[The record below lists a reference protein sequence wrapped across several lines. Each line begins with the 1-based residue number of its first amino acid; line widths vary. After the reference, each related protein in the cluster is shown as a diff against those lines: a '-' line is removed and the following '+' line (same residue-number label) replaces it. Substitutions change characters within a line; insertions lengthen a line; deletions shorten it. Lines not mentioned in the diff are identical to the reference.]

1 MILIKP
7 MILVTS
13 TWSNTKTFKL
23 IPIDNNSP
31 FNEGI
36 YDLNSKVLALIGKE
50 RKQSMHMIAKLSDM
64 GDVLRLKIGKR
75 ENGKDYAEERKTLD
89 TFYEYYVEEVDEIKA
104 MIERLAVNAD
114 TFNYQQFLDFKAAPA
129 QQSSILTSI

>member
-50 RKQSMHMIAKLSDM
+50 RKQSMHMIAKLTDM

>member
-1 MILIKP
+1 MSTNKP
-7 MILVTS
+7 MVLVTS

-50 RKQSMHMIAKLSDM
+50 RKQSMHMIAKLTDM

-104 MIERLAVNAD
+104 MIEKLAVNAD
-114 TFNYQQFLDFKAAPA
+114 TFNYQQFLDFKATPA

>member
-1 MILIKP
+1 MV
-7 MILVTS
+7 LVTS

-50 RKQSMHMIAKLSDM
+50 RKQSMHMIAKLTDM

>member
-1 MILIKP
+1 MNITKP

-23 IPIDNNSP
+23 IPIDVNSP

-50 RKQSMHMIAKLSDM
+50 RKQAMHMIAKLTDM
-64 GDVLRLKIGKR
+64 GDVQRLKIGKR

-104 MIERLAVNAD
+104 MIERLAANAD
-114 TFNYQQFLDFKAAPA
+114 TFNYQQFLDFKVAPVKG
-129 QQSSILTSI
+129 SSILTSL

>member
-1 MILIKP
+1 MSTNKP
-7 MILVTS
+7 MVLVTS

-50 RKQSMHMIAKLSDM
+50 RKQSMHMIAKLTDM

>member
-1 MILIKP
+1 MV
-7 MILVTS
+7 LVTS

-50 RKQSMHMIAKLSDM
+50 RKQSMHMIAKLTDM

-75 ENGKDYAEERKTLD
+75 ENGKDYAEERKSLE
-89 TFYEYYVEEVDEIKA
+89 TFYEYYVEDINEVKEIVN
-104 MIERLAVNAD
+104 MLAINAD
-114 TFNYQQFLDFKAAPA
+114 TFDITSFVETKTEAPKTGNL
-129 QQSSILTSI
+129 ITTV